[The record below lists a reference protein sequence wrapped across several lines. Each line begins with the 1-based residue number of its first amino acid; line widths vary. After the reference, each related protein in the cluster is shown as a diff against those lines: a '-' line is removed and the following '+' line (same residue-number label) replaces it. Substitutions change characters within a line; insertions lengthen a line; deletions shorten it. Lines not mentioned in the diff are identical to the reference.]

1 MSICSTTVFCCTI
14 KLLFLQISAVSGSSP
29 ESEEV
34 VLCSNLFFM
43 EQTLNTSFVDPE
55 VVVRQS
61 QVSKGSIVVDFGCGS
76 GFFSFAFARAVGDE
90 GRVYAMD
97 ILPSALEA
105 VASRAKHLG
114 LTNVFPQRANLE
126 RSGGTRLEDESVDWV
141 LMKDILFQNK
151 NKAVILAEARRIL
164 RVGGKI
170 FVMEWN
176 ETDQGVG
183 PEASL
188 RLERSI
194 LMTLA
199 QEAGL
204 TFVQEFIVGDFHYG
218 FVFERQAH

>member
-1 MSICSTTVFCCTI
+1 
-14 KLLFLQISAVSGSSP
+14 
-29 ESEEV
+29 
-34 VLCSNLFFM
+34 M
-43 EQTLNTSFVDPE
+43 EQALNASFVDPE

-61 QVSKGSIVVDFGCGS
+61 QVSKGAIVVDFGCGS
-76 GFFSFAFARAVGDE
+76 GFFSFAFARAVGEE

-126 RSGGTRLEDESVDWV
+126 RLGGTRLEDESVDWV

-151 NKAVILAEARRIL
+151 NKSVMLAEARRVL
-164 RVGGKI
+164 RISGRV

-183 PEASL
+183 PEAAL
-188 RLERSI
+188 RLGKQA

-199 QEAGL
+199 QEVGL
-204 TFVQEFIVGDFHYG
+204 VFVQEFIVGDFHYG
-218 FVFERQAH
+218 FVFERQVK